1 MSHNLKEA
9 LFGAAK
15 KESEMS
21 SNDPNFNAGFRGY
34 NAPAN
39 NSPDATHQWNK
50 GREEANRRHQEAM
63 RQAWGPK
70 K

>member
-1 MSHNLKEA
+1 MSN
-9 LFGAAK
+9 
-15 KESEMS
+15 
-21 SNDPNFNAGFRGY
+21 NDPNFNAGFRGH